1 MSLHSGARYRTL
13 SPRDACRSGNGMN
26 ATRRSILGVQ
36 WPGGAAAGASSP
48 GMADSAPEDGGARV
62 DGLAPA
68 VDGSPMATVQSGD
81 GDKKGSFERELQQF
95 GEEVR

>member
-1 MSLHSGARYRTL
+1 MSRHSCARYRTS

-26 ATRRSILGVQ
+26 ATRRSIMGVQ
-36 WPGGAAAGASSP
+36 WPGGA
-48 GMADSAPEDGGARV
+48 DSAPEVGGALV
-62 DGLAPA
+62 DGLAAA
-68 VDGSPMATVQSGD
+68 VDGSPMATVQNGD